1 MIMRSTMNQNEQPTP
16 EEEGADFG
24 PLDITPSRASTVML
38 GAFLPGLLDD
48 VLTGQP
54 PPEYQ
59 FTNEPWGTLALRPR
73 GIVCIGGPPNTGKTA
88 LMLQIV
94 TGALLLNPDLRA
106 VFACVEM
113 GESILMERVLSRL
126 SGVFLGKI
134 LKRERDEFFA
144 ERIEVAR
151 AQLESLSNRLMFVRA
166 PFTMMDVRAA
176 CDEFEPQIVALD
188 YLQRIPADLSVME
201 PRQQVTRTMSAVRV
215 LAEQGPAVIAAAA
228 LNRQASSRSQSRAEA
243 TDENV
248 NDLAAFRD
256 SSDIEYSIDDAFVLA
271 KGSGNVVT
279 RHGEEYR
286 PKKLVLRHVKA
297 RNSLTMHV
305 PLLFDGRVQEFSLRP
320 WEDAEHEGPRVATPP
335 RPNPARGWAVDNF
348 MEGDDDAEPV

>member
-1 MIMRSTMNQNEQPTP
+1 MIMRSTMNPNDQPIP

-24 PLDITPSRASTVML
+24 PTDVTPPRASTVML
-38 GAFLPGLLDD
+38 GSFLPGLLDD

-73 GIVCIGGPPNTGKTA
+73 EIMCIGGPPNTGKTA

-113 GESILMERVLSRL
+113 GERILMERVLSRL
-126 SGVFLGKI
+126 SGVYLGKI

-144 ERIEVAR
+144 ERIEAAR
-151 AQLESLSNRLMFVRA
+151 AQLESLSNRLMFIRA

-176 CDEFEPQIVALD
+176 CDEFGPQIVALD
-188 YLQRIPADLSVME
+188 YLQRIPADLSILE
-201 PRQQVTRTMSAVRV
+201 TRQQVTHTMSAVRA

-228 LNRQASSRSQSRAEA
+228 LNRQSSSRSQSRAEA
-243 TDENV
+243 TDDNV

-256 SSDIEYSIDDAFVLA
+256 SSDIEYSADDACVLA
-271 KGSGNVVT
+271 RAAGNVVT

-286 PKKLVLRHVKA
+286 PKKLVLRHLKS

-305 PLLFDGRVQEFSLRP
+305 PLLFDGRVQSFSLRR
-320 WEDAEHEGPRVATPP
+320 WDDQEQDGPEVVSPPTP
-335 RPNPARGWAVDNF
+335 RLARGIGIDNF
-348 MEGDDDAEPV
+348 MEGDDGTRFV